1 MAKKNKGK
9 NKRKH
14 AGSSNPGSAPASKA
28 SQARSAAAGAAA
40 TGAAV
45 AGAASDV
52 GRRGKSKGTAPRGGT
67 QKHVALGDLDG
78 FAAERLDWSAV
89 RALFERQ
96 CPSSLGRRVLG
107 ELQPRTSG
115 DARQALDRLREL
127 LELPERSSGPPLGD
141 LTDPLPALE
150 SAERFR
156 RVLGPEELLGLLAFL
171 RATERLEDWLAKHSA
186 ALPTLARLGTTLP
199 DLRAL
204 AQVLEDGLGARG
216 EVRDEAS
223 PRLAKFRQQI
233 RELTQ
238 RIEKVARTL
247 SNRPDLRGAFADGAA
262 GQVSMRAGRPVLAVK
277 AKHAGRLPGL
287 VHDRSGSGETLF
299 IEPRELIEEG
309 NQLAGLKSDENKE
322 VTRLLSEWT
331 REALLRKD
339 DIALA
344 AESLGQLE
352 IAVASQRYCE
362 LYSARPAELAEPHEG
377 LVLKIARHPLL
388 AEQARTGEIPGCV
401 PIDLRLGDAFDVLVI
416 TGPNT
421 GGKTLAL
428 KTAGLAA
435 LLTRLGLPLCVDRGS
450 RVPLF
455 DGVVAD
461 IGDEQEVQQS
471 LSTFSSH
478 LKRIAE
484 GLERAAPTVLFLLDE
499 LGGGTD
505 PAEGAAL
512 GEALLDY
519 LRVRRVPTLASTHI
533 GKLKEYAF
541 RHALVENAACE
552 FDVESL
558 RPLYKLVV
566 GTPGDSR
573 ALAIARR
580 LGFEPKILEAAEK
593 GIEGPRGAADAVMDD
608 IQVARVEAERSRAQ
622 TEATLN
628 EVEDLRR
635 RLSLAEQRLEE
646 QRGRLGDEAQIELEA
661 RASQMRPHLERLL
674 KLTGQLGGDQRRELS
689 AIHVA
694 LAESLAAVSVNDRRQ
709 SFLEGLRKGDLVY
722 VPRFQKKCP
731 ILRLDR
737 VKARLKVRLGKQ
749 ELELGFD
756 EVSAFESL

>member
-1 MAKKNKGK
+1 VAKKNKGK
-9 NKRKH
+9 NKGRAKH
-14 AGSSNPGSAPASKA
+14 GGGPKGGRPS
-28 SQARSAAAGAAA
+28 
-40 TGAAV
+40 
-45 AGAASDV
+45 GAAS
-52 GRRGKSKGTAPRGGT
+52 KSAGGSSTAVAPRGGT
-67 QKHVALGDLDG
+67 QKRVALGDLDG
-78 FAAERLDWSAV
+78 FAAERLDWPLV

-96 CPSSLGRRVLG
+96 CPSSLGRRLLG
-107 ELQPRTSG
+107 ELQPRAAD
-115 DARQALDRLREL
+115 DAREALDRLREL
-127 LELPERSSGPPLGD
+127 RALPEGSSGPPLGD
-141 LTDPLPALE
+141 LTDPLPAIE

-171 RATERLEDWLAKHSA
+171 RATERIDDWLAKHADS
-186 ALPTLARLGTTLP
+186 LPTVARLGAGLP
-199 DLRAL
+199 DLTAL
-204 AQVLEDGLGARG
+204 AEVLDDGLGARG
-216 EVRDEAS
+216 EVRDQAS
-223 PRLAKFRQQI
+223 ARLAKVRQQI
-233 RELTQ
+233 RDLTQ
-238 RIEKVARTL
+238 RIEKAARAL
-247 SNRPDLRGAFADGAA
+247 ANRPDLRGAFADGAA
-262 GQVSMRAGRPVLAVK
+262 GQVSVRDGRPVLAVK

-299 IEPRELIEEG
+299 IEPRELIEQG
-309 NQLAGLKSDENKE
+309 NLLAGLKADENNE

-339 DIALA
+339 DIATA
-344 AESLGQLE
+344 AEALGQLE
-352 IAVASQRYCE
+352 LAVAAQRFCE
-362 LYSARPAELAEPHEG
+362 VYGARPAEIAEPHEG
-377 LVLKIARHPLL
+377 LVLKVARHPLL
-388 AEQARTGEIPGCV
+388 AEQERTGEIDGCV

-428 KTAGLAA
+428 KTAGLSA
-435 LLTRLGLPLCVDRGS
+435 LLTRLGLPICADRGS

-512 GEALLDY
+512 GEAILDH

-541 RHALVENAACE
+541 RHAQVENAACE

-566 GTPGDSR
+566 GTPGESR
-573 ALAIARR
+573 ALAIAKR
-580 LGFEPKILEAAEK
+580 LGFDPKILEVAEK
-593 GIEGPRGAADAVMDD
+593 GVEGPRGAADAVMGE
-608 IQVARVEAERSRAQ
+608 IQAARVEAERARAQ
-622 TEATLN
+622 SESTLN
-628 EVEDLRR
+628 EVEDLKRQ
-635 RLSLAEQRLEE
+635 LQEAERRLEE
-646 QRGRLGDEAQIELEA
+646 QRGRLGDEAQIELES
-661 RASQMRPHLERLL
+661 RASQMRPHLERLA
-674 KLTGQLGGDQRRELS
+674 KLTAQIGGDQKRDLE
-689 AIHVA
+689 AIHTA
-694 LAESLAAVSVNDRRQ
+694 LTASLQAASVNDRRQ
-709 SFLEGLRKGDLVY
+709 SFLEGLKKGDLVY

-737 VKARLKVRLGKQ
+737 DKQRIKVRLGRQ
-749 ELELGFD
+749 ELELGLD
-756 EVSAFESL
+756 EVSAFEAL